1 MIAVFNR
8 DTYGDLTSKSTQT
21 KEDVA
26 DIDVDSA
33 VGLKTDDDIYLT
45 PNEKKRARQKKI
57 SVEKVNV

>member
-1 MIAVFNR
+1 MITVLNR
-8 DTYGDLTSKSTQT
+8 DVSGDLTSKSTQT

-45 PNEKKRARQKKI
+45 PNEKKGHVRKNI
-57 SVEKVNV
+57 G

>member
-1 MIAVFNR
+1 MIAALNR
-8 DTYGDLTSKSTQT
+8 DTSGDLTSKSTQT

-45 PNEKKRARQKKI
+45 PNQKKGHVRKI
-57 SVEKVNV
+57 SVEKVNI

>member
-8 DTYGDLTSKSTQT
+8 DKAGDLTSKSTQT
-21 KEDVA
+21 KEDVT

-45 PNEKKRARQKKI
+45 PNEKKGHVRKNI
-57 SVEKVNV
+57 G